1 MEYNLPYETLW
12 GKREK
17 FCFLNVCSHRG
28 FKYILSHSVDGGD
41 YSTRLRKG
49 YNKIILFEKQL
60 LDKKVPFEKNHLRS
74 YFLPKLKYCPECI
87 REGYHSIFHQY
98 LFMERCFIDNQVLIE
113 TDIPFNNNLHSIEMH
128 SNFMLENYVTVE
140 SIVKS
145 TAMKGVI
152 EKAYNQL
159 NQTCDFLD
167 VMDFNQSGSLLFQST
182 KQKIQE
188 ILFHSNTWNN
198 GIYEIGRFERANL

>member
-87 REGYHSIFHQY
+87 RKGYHSIFHQY

-152 EKAYNQL
+152 EKAYN
-159 NQTCDFLD
+159 
-167 VMDFNQSGSLLFQST
+167 
-182 KQKIQE
+182 
-188 ILFHSNTWNN
+188 
-198 GIYEIGRFERANL
+198 